1 MSDLNLAD
9 SWKQR
14 RENLVKTYKYNG
26 KSYFL
31 FYDKKTGDVQLIRNN
46 GLLTG
51 PTVVFENGGFTEEGT
66 EDSNLYTNGVS
77 FENIQLDI
85 IKDVK
90 NAFDESGGTS
100 DGNVKPGFV
109 ENKEGLIKDDDK
121 VEDKSN
127 NWANIDIDVLNWT
140 PDKDILKDFTNW
152 TEILIKRLCDNG
164 PLNYPQD
171 AMYTDRISGFNQDHV
186 RITQFT
192 YRPPRADL
200 FFPKAD
206 EDGLGGMTEIISKG
220 VQRGTPLQKYL
231 GMVKLPMPTSVS
243 DSNNVN
249 WGSDTMNNLSAAM
262 TMGVMNNLVGSAA
275 GSAIGS
281 QTPLG
286 PTLGM
291 LIGMLTQAN
300 GEDVLNAVTTGDTS
314 LMTNAVEKGKE
325 IIGGPGGA
333 LLGSTLTSKVL
344 ASAGINVSPEAILAR
359 SQGVIPNANMELLF
373 QSPALRSFSYD
384 WKMTPRDER
393 EARIIKNIIR
403 FFKQVMAARKMK
415 RGAGGVSLFLGTP
428 NVFHVQY
435 KTNQDQDMQA
445 VNRIKTCACT
455 GCSVNYTPDGIW
467 SAYEEG
473 QPVST
478 VMSLRFQELEP
489 VYDTDYDC
497 EIVEGR
503 SWDDTVD
510 TERGDLYPIG
520 DNEVGY

>member
-1 MSDLNLAD
+1 MSEPTLIDT
-9 SWKQR
+9 WKAKG
-14 RENLVKTYKYNG
+14 ENTVKTYKFNG
-26 KSYFL
+26 VEYFL
-31 FYDKKTGDVQLIRNN
+31 LYEKKSGKVELAKNTSFGQKMV
-46 GLLTG
+46 
-51 PTVVFENGGFTEEGT
+51 VVFNSEDGFTEEGKI
-66 EDSNLYTNGVS
+66 DPNLTTQGVS
-77 FENIQLDI
+77 LENIQQIVATDI
-85 IKDVK
+85 DD
-90 NAFDESGGTS
+90 AFNKAGGTS
-100 DGNVKPGFV
+100 NGNVRPAFV
-109 ENKEGLIKDDDK
+109 DKEELLVKDDTN
-121 VEDKSN
+121 EDKSN
-127 NWANIDIDVLNWT
+127 NWTIDFDLNAFDWV
-140 PDKDILKDFTNW
+140 PDKDILKDFANW

-200 FFPKAD
+200 FFPGD
-206 EDGLGGMTEIISKG
+206 DDGISGITEIISKG

-262 TMGVMNNLVGSAA
+262 TMGVMNNLIGSAA
-275 GSAIGS
+275 GAAIGS

-286 PTLGM
+286 PVLGM
-291 LIGMLTQAN
+291 LAGMLGQAH
-300 GEDVLNAVTTGDTS
+300 GDDVLEMLKTGDTS
-314 LMTNAVEKGKE
+314 ILGRAQKKGEE

-333 LLGSTLTSKVL
+333 LLSSTLTSRVL

-403 FFKQVMAARKMK
+403 FFKQGMAARKMK